1 MKNQHKNTNSI
12 AVVSRRSVLQASA
25 KSMFLWV
32 AGASI
37 LVVTIAV
44 LFIYVFKQFS
54 FNNTVISKETTAVR
68 TLKENTR
75 AYSELKK
82 KIDDLAA
89 NSDLASARTNQ
100 QGDNLQVITDA
111 LATTSDASTFAA
123 SLQNIIA
130 PRSGISL
137 ESVSIPFGDE
147 ASATGTEGETETK
160 TESSPIELDYQVE
173 AIGNYQ
179 SISTFLENLERTIR
193 PVSVRSLEL
202 SGSDSILRAQ
212 ISLVTYYQPVKDI
225 KINQKEFSVNEKN

>member
-1 MKNQHKNTNSI
+1 MKNQQKTGNGI
-12 AVVSRRSVLQASA
+12 AVISRRSVVQASA
-25 KSMFLWV
+25 KAMFLWV

-82 KIDDLAA
+82 NIDELVA
-89 NSDLASARTNQ
+89 NSDLASVKTPQ
-100 QGDNLQVITDA
+100 SIDNLQVITDS
-111 LATTSDASTFAA
+111 LATTSDSSTFAA

-130 PRSGISL
+130 PRSGVSL
-137 ESVSIPFGDE
+137 ESVTIPSDAEFD
-147 ASATGTEGETETK
+147 SVATTVTTEDAEIKPE
-160 TESSPIELDYQVE
+160 ELIYQVE

-179 SISTFLENLERTIR
+179 SIAAFLENLERTIR
-193 PVSVRSLEL
+193 PVDIRNLEL
-202 SGSDSILRAQ
+202 SGSDSMLRAQ
-212 ISLVTYYQPVKDI
+212 ITLVTYYQPVKDI
-225 KINQKEFSVNEKN
+225 KISQKEISLE